1 LGLQVLPCLERGEAL
16 LCHGEE
22 HAHADAPH
30 EVQNEGEIQ
39 MNAWKRRKRMNGWTN
54 LCPWVWYTYD
64 FYHISEGLNRK
75 EWKELYEEKVIH
87 G

>member
-1 LGLQVLPCLERGEAL
+1 
-16 LCHGEE
+16 
-22 HAHADAPH
+22 
-30 EVQNEGEIQ
+30 
-39 MNAWKRRKRMNGWTN
+39 MNAWKRRKHMNGWTN

-75 EWKELYEEKVIH
+75 EWKELYEEKVIY